1 METMGSCHSIDN
13 EPPAMRK
20 KRNTKSTSLNVTNI
34 FRDCDQECAIGESA
48 ISATNKTYESTT
60 RDKMKLWK
68 EELEASG
75 NLTKTVVHIETSSDR
90 QVESV
95 YDGVHNGPIL
105 GTGAAGIVRKCKHR
119 QTGIDFAVK
128 CLNIGLIESDEV
140 LEALREEVFIMCQ
153 TDHPDIIRLEEVY
166 ESDSQ
171 IYLILDLLTGGDMFD
186 RLEDQPDFCYS
197 EVQCAQIVKQMT
209 SAVRYLH
216 QNKVIHRD
224 LKLENFLFD
233 NEDTDTI
240 RLIDFGLSKHFDQ
253 DGEKHNLAVGTPYTI
268 APEVIQGEYDEK
280 VDVWAL
286 GVITYLLLCGE
297 TPFGGMDGE
306 CMMTVRKNI
315 LQGDLVFEP
324 RDIWDGISEDAKN
337 FVKRLL
343 TKDPEKRPTAC
354 EAQQDEWLQKCANLD
369 AGQSNPLSPNLVKS
383 LIEFKDYSNLQ
394 KILLEVVSFTL
405 LPEQIKDLKQEFEKV
420 DRDGNGEITLD
431 ELKEVLL
438 TYQDRSDSPTN
449 EYSTLT
455 EHEVELIFDSLH
467 LNTKEKTI
475 KWHKFITA
483 GLSQCDYDDRN
494 LRLAF
499 NRLDHS
505 GKGFITINDLN
516 EMLRSKDGSMDEVIL
531 EMWKEGVK
539 SVRCKSKDRINFE
552 DFQCFFKCHT
562 PDRMDTLQENSISN
576 HPALSRSNHNNTTK
590 RMSLTSER
598 LLASTLSLG
607 LDGASESH
615 SFEDDEVLVIPTIT
629 NNETPRRS
637 FSITTN
643 EAVASPRR
651 SSFQRPTR
659 RRSSGCAILIQ
670 SRDLGVFE

>member
-1 METMGSCHSIDN
+1 MFYFFLSVGYVTHCAQFFFLGSN
-13 EPPAMRK
+13 
-20 KRNTKSTSLNVTNI
+20 
-34 FRDCDQECAIGESA
+34 Q
-48 ISATNKTYESTT
+48 NKI
-60 RDKMKLWK
+60 KLLQK
-68 EELEASG
+68 Q
-75 NLTKTVVHIETSSDR
+75 TSSER
-90 QVESV
+90 RVESL

-105 GTGAAGIVRKCKHR
+105 GTGAAGIIRKCRHR

-128 CLNIGLIESDEV
+128 CLNIGLIESDETI
-140 LEALREEVFIMCQ
+140 EALREEVFIMCQ

-186 RLEDQPDFCYS
+186 RLEEQPDFCYS
-197 EVQCAQIVKQMT
+197 EVQCAHIVKQMT

-216 QNKVIHRD
+216 SNKVIHRD
-224 LKLENFLFD
+224 LKLGEHVNLLLPFFISAIANGDHILTQELLCFCFLASNELSENFIFD
-233 NEDTDTI
+233 NENTDSI

-253 DGEKHNLAVGTPYTI
+253 NGEKHNLAVGTPYTI

-306 CMMTVRKNI
+306 CLLTVRRNI
-315 LQGDLVFEP
+315 LEGNLVFEP
-324 RDIWDGISEDAKN
+324 RDIWDGISDEAKN
-337 FVKRLL
+337 FVRRLL

-354 EAQQDEWLQKCANLD
+354 EAQQDEWLQKCANLE
-369 AGQSNPLSPNLVKS
+369 AGQSKPLSPNLVQS

-431 ELKEVLL
+431 ELKEVLM
-438 TYQDRSDSPTN
+438 TYQDRTEGPPCDSL
-449 EYSTLT
+449 TLT
-455 EHEVELIFDSLH
+455 ENEVEIIFDSLH

-483 GLSQCDYDDRN
+483 GLSQCNYDDRN

-539 SVRCKSKDRINFE
+539 SVRCKSKDKIMFE
-552 DFQCFFKCHT
+552 DFQRFFKCHNKNG
-562 PDRMDTLQENSISN
+562 RMDTLQEDSVSN
-576 HPALSRSNHNNTTK
+576 HASLGRSSHHANK

-607 LDGASESH
+607 LEHSDSHSYGHSEST
-615 SFEDDEVLVIPTIT
+615 SFEDDVEVLTLSAAMMTT
-629 NNETPRRS
+629 NNSEPRRS
-637 FSITTN
+637 FSVATN
-643 EAVASPRR
+643 NDGPARR
-651 SSFQRPTR
+651 ASFQRPAR

-670 SRDLGVFE
+670 SRDLGVLD